1 MNDALRSLNESLKR
15 APLKEAQV
23 DRARIDAFSGR
34 WDQAR
39 ERLRPILAA
48 DPNQFDALCVC
59 AYVEAKLQD
68 YEVAADYYRRAL
80 AVQDSRA
87 VRLALSGLPKQ
98 N

>member
-1 MNDALRSLNESLKR
+1 M
-15 APLKEAQV
+15 

-39 ERLRPILAA
+39 ERLRPMLAA
-48 DPNQFDALCVC
+48 DPNQFDALCVY
-59 AYVEAKLQD
+59 AYVEVKRQD

-80 AVQDSRA
+80 AGQDSPA
-87 VRLALSGLPKQ
+87 GRLALSQLPNQ